1 MKHLNS
7 YIQQQSFHLLTCVH
21 LVKKSKEAYEHA
33 KEIVE
38 SGSPISEDI
47 CKACAAICR
56 DSAKKLHSAKDDSMD
71 KMIELCLVNATLC
84 EEMIS
89 MVKNDK

>member
-7 YIQQQSFHLLTCVH
+7 SLQQQSFHVLSCIH

-56 DSAKKLHSAKDDSMD
+56 DSAKKLNAAKDGSMD

-84 EEMIS
+84 EEMIN
-89 MVKNDK
+89 MVKSDK